1 MTGGLESLTKEE
13 RRALRGSKF
22 APLPS
27 APPPSQSRPR
37 LSHPGGPLATNKA
50 AALAKFLERKLQK
63 PGGLDS
69 INPDLLELAVKNAKD
84 TVNGAVPN
92 SGRIRHV
99 TSFDDSKDSSEED
112 VEKQGKLIESKV
124 MIHKKKR
131 KRGRKQKDSREE
143 DGENQDKGE
152 GSKRKKC
159 KKNRKKNEGQKMVKS
174 SGKNR
179 IQKKG
184 EPMSPARKFP
194 LNG

>member
-1 MTGGLESLTKEE
+1 MVGGLETLTEDE

-27 APPPSQSRPR
+27 QPPPSQSRPR

-84 TVNGAVPN
+84 TVNGAIPN
-92 SGRIRHV
+92 SGRRIRHV
-99 TSFDDSKDSSEED
+99 TSFDDSEDSGEKDGEN
-112 VEKQGKLIESKV
+112 QGKLIESKV
-124 MIHKKKR
+124 KKHRKKR
-131 KRGRKQKDSREE
+131 KRGRKQKDSAE

-152 GSKRKKC
+152 GSEQNKPKEKK
-159 KKNRKKNEGQKMVKS
+159 KKNKAQKS
-174 SGKNR
+174 SGKNK
-179 IQKKG
+179 IGKKLK
-184 EPMSPARKFP
+184 P
-194 LNG
+194 

>member
-1 MTGGLESLTKEE
+1 MVGGLETLTEDE

-27 APPPSQSRPR
+27 QPPPSQSRPR

-84 TVNGAVPN
+84 TVNGAIPN
-92 SGRIRHV
+92 SGRRIRHV
-99 TSFDDSKDSSEED
+99 TSFDDSEDSA
-112 VEKQGKLIESKV
+112 
-124 MIHKKKR
+124 
-131 KRGRKQKDSREE
+131 E

-152 GSKRKKC
+152 GSEQNKPKEKK
-159 KKNRKKNEGQKMVKS
+159 KKNKAQKS
-174 SGKNR
+174 SGKNK
-179 IQKKG
+179 IGKKLK
-184 EPMSPARKFP
+184 P
-194 LNG
+194 